1 MEDHGKMQALGTNF
15 LLSCIFSFYV
25 VFLTNAFKTNNFI
38 PILSINLGHAKF
50 IMDAL
55 NIPYA
60 NFEDQLTQYMANV
73 MIRKT
78 TPRSLAPYQMAR
90 FFNQF

>member
-1 MEDHGKMQALGTNF
+1 
-15 LLSCIFSFYV
+15 
-25 VFLTNAFKTNNFI
+25 
-38 PILSINLGHAKF
+38 
-50 IMDAL
+50 MDAF

-90 FFNQF
+90 FFNRL